1 VIKSALILLL
11 MLFSLLAHAVDQPP
25 PPRVDAP
32 RVVAHAAVT
41 VERLSKSQLRSIYL
55 KRQVIWPNGDKIKV
69 FMLPV
74 KSTAHQQFSQ
84 SNLQMFPYQLEQTWQ
99 KLTFSGIGT
108 PPIEIATAAQML
120 QVIQTTPGAIGYLPY
135 ENEINDAKVIEIQ
148 P

>member
-1 VIKSALILLL
+1 MIKSALIPLLIF
-11 MLFSLLAHAVDQPP
+11 FSMLAHAADQPQP
-25 PPRVDAP
+25 PL
-32 RVVAHAAVT
+32 VVAHSAVT

-69 FMLPV
+69 YMLPA
-74 KSTAHQQFSQ
+74 KSVTHQQFSQ

-108 PPIEIATAAQML
+108 PPVEIASEAAML
-120 QVIQTTPGAIGYLPY
+120 QLIQTTPGAIGYLPY
-135 ENEINDAKVIEIQ
+135 GNEINDAKVIEIQ